1 MRFLFNL
8 TQPFSIVHTY
18 WGIMSENTIN
28 IRLLIEGC
36 RNENRASQRKLYE
49 HFYGYGMSIS
59 LRYTQNN
66 IEAEEI
72 LNDTF
77 LKVFQNIDKYD
88 ANYPFKVWLRKIL
101 VNTAIDY
108 FRKFQKH
115 RLTFASDLISD
126 QVDVSTV
133 TAIDPTDDV
142 LPIVQQLSPKYR
154 MVFNLY
160 VMEGYKHHEIAE
172 KLQISVGTSKSNLAR
187 AKEKLRELWQNNNPE
202 RVKMNDA

>member
-1 MRFLFNL
+1 M
-8 TQPFSIVHTY
+8 I
-18 WGIMSENTIN
+18 ENTIN

-59 LRYTQNN
+59 QRYTKNN

-72 LNDTF
+72 LNDAF

-88 ANYPFKVWLRKIL
+88 TNYPFKVWLRKIL

-115 RLTFASDLISD
+115 RLTFASDSISE
-126 QVDVSTV
+126 QVAAST
-133 TAIDPTDDV
+133 ASYPIDPMDDV

-202 RVKMNDA
+202 RIKMNEA